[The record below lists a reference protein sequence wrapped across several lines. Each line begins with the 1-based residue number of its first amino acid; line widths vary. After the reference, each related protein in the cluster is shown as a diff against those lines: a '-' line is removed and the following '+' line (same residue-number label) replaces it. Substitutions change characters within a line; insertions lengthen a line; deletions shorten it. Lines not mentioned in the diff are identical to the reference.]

1 MMIRNERPE
10 DFRAVEELTKKAFWN
25 VNVPGCSEHY
35 LVHILR
41 SHADFVSE
49 LDFVAEFDGK
59 IIANI
64 MFTRSRLRGEDGTE
78 KEVLTFGPLS
88 VLPGYQRQ
96 GYGKALLGYALGKA
110 ADMGFEAVVIFG
122 NPENYVAQGFKSCR
136 RFNVAA
142 AEGVYPVALL
152 VTELKDGAL
161 SDNKWIFAE
170 SSAYEFDEKAAEEF
184 DKSFPKM
191 SEERLPSQ
199 ELFYIYSNSRL
210 C

>member
-1 MMIRNERPE
+1 MTIRNERPE

-25 VNVPGCSEHY
+25 VNVPECSEHY

-41 SHADFVSE
+41 SHADFVPE

-88 VLPGYQRQ
+88 VLPEYQRQ
-96 GYGKALLGYALGKA
+96 GYGKALLEYA
-110 ADMGFEAVVIFG
+110 
-122 NPENYVAQGFKSCR
+122 
-136 RFNVAA
+136 
-142 AEGVYPVALL
+142 
-152 VTELKDGAL
+152 LKDGAL
-161 SDNKWIFAE
+161 SDNKWIFSE